1 MSTRYVCQLYDDE
14 ICARTVSMAAP
25 TPTTEIAVLG
35 ALSVEPMSGYEL
47 RQAIQDVLG
56 HFWSESFGQIYPAL
70 NRLRE
75 QGLVEA
81 RPGERASSSVY
92 SITAP
97 GRERLS
103 ELLGSPIRDRPPR
116 NGLMLRLFF
125 GRHLGLDQCLALLD
139 ETEANTR
146 AQLEHLRATQAEVEN
161 EALPD
166 APYFLITI
174 DLGIRTGEATLEWV
188 DAARERLRQ
197 AAPTSSTR
205 KQ

>member
-1 MSTRYVCQLYDDE
+1 
-14 ICARTVSMAAP
+14 MAAP
-25 TPTTEIAVLG
+25 TPTTDIAVLG

-47 RQAIQDVLG
+47 RGAIQDVLG

-75 QGLVEA
+75 QGLVAA

-92 SITAP
+92 SVTAQ
-97 GRERLS
+97 GRARLS
-103 ELLGSPIRDRPPR
+103 ELLSSPIRDRPPR

-139 ETEANTR
+139 ETEAANR
-146 AQLEHLRATQAEVEN
+146 AQLAHLRDTQTEVEREN
-161 EALPD
+161 LPD

-174 DLGIRTGEATLEWV
+174 DLGIRTCEATLEWV
-188 DAARERLRQ
+188 DDARERLRGAEP
-197 AAPTSSTR
+197 AASTR
-205 KQ
+205 PRR